1 MRIVESRVLKIKNG
15 TIYLDENGHIM
26 IDEVR
31 KDNVITTDFTELMK
45 TFDGCDGVN
54 ININRNTL
62 EEE

>member
-1 MRIVESRVLKIKNG
+1 MVESRVLKIKNG
-15 TIYLDENGHIM
+15 TIYLEENGHIM
-26 IDEVR
+26 IDEIR

-45 TFDGCDGVN
+45 TFHGYDGVN

>member
-1 MRIVESRVLKIKNG
+1 MVESRVLKIKNG
-15 TIYLDENGHIM
+15 TIYLNDNGHIM

-31 KDNVITTDFTELMK
+31 KDNVITTDFTELLK
-45 TFDGCDGVN
+45 TFAGCDGVN

>member
-1 MRIVESRVLKIKNG
+1 MVESRVLKIKNG
-15 TIYLDENGHIM
+15 TIYVGDDGHIM

-31 KDNVITTDFTELMK
+31 KENVITTDFTELMK
-45 TFDGCDGVN
+45 TFGGCDGVN

>member
-1 MRIVESRVLKIKNG
+1 MVESRVLKIKNG

-26 IDEVR
+26 IDEIR
-31 KDNVITTDFTELMK
+31 KDNVITTDFTELLK

>member
-1 MRIVESRVLKIKNG
+1 MVESRVLKIKNG

-45 TFDGCDGVN
+45 TFAGCDGVN
-54 ININRNTL
+54 INMTRNIID
-62 EEE
+62 EE

>member
-1 MRIVESRVLKIKNG
+1 
-15 TIYLDENGHIM
+15 M

-31 KDNVITTDFTELMK
+31 KENVITTDFTELMK

>member
-1 MRIVESRVLKIKNG
+1 MVESRVLKIKNG

-31 KDNVITTDFTELMK
+31 KDNVITTDFTELLK
-45 TFDGCDGVN
+45 TFVGCDGVN